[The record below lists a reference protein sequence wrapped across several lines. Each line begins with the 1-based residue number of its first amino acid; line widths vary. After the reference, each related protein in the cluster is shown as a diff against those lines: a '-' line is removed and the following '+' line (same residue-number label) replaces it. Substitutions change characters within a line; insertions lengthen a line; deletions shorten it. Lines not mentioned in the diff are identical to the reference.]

1 MLLLPC
7 SSLHQHASYAT
18 LKRLFKGIKDFSVA
32 YEARLTF
39 FLPIESP
46 KVHSHYQPLLRP
58 FMPKNEVSNAEIE
71 QIIIHSGKA
80 NLSNS
85 KRRAPATEFS
95 IDGGDFLPPNLVSKK
110 STWRGA
116 KKVVVRGV
124 VSEAKLRW
132 LLKIADGATEL
143 INLVEDKEVNLR

>member
-1 MLLLPC
+1 
-7 SSLHQHASYAT
+7 
-18 LKRLFKGIKDFSVA
+18 
-32 YEARLTF
+32 
-39 FLPIESP
+39 
-46 KVHSHYQPLLRP
+46 
-58 FMPKNEVSNAEIE
+58 MPKNEVSNAEIE